1 MRPRDGL
8 DAHALAE
15 LLAQR
20 VAALVAEL
28 LPQGRR
34 DGQEWRCGSLAGE
47 PGQSLAV
54 RLTGARAGVWADF
67 SSGERGDALDLVA
80 AILCRGDKAEAMRWA
95 RRWLGL
101 GDATTATAPTIRRAP
116 APVLTTTGEAA
127 PDPEMIAKRRKALA
141 LFAEAREDGY
151 EAYLAG
157 RGIDLRELGRKPRAL
172 RFHPACWCAE
182 AHRPLPAMLGAITG
196 PTGEHLATHRTYLA
210 QQADGTWRKAP
221 LARAKKVLGA
231 FAGGTIRLWRGAS
244 GRPLAEAE
252 PGETVAL
259 AEGIETALS
268 VAIAAPELRV
278 LCAVSSG
285 NMPKVALPPAVSTV
299 ILCADND
306 GDNTKTAKALA
317 DAVARFAAEGRQV
330 RIARPPEG
338 VKDFND
344 VLTMEDPAP

>member
-1 MRPRDGL
+1 MMPRDGL
-8 DAHALAE
+8 DARTLAE

-20 VAALVAEL
+20 IAPLAAEL

-80 AILCRGDKAEAMRWA
+80 AALFAGDKAEAMRWA
-95 RRWLGL
+95 RRWLGI
-101 GDATTATAPTIRRAP
+101 GHTTTAAELTARRAP
-116 APVLTTTGEAA
+116 APAAATAAA
-127 PDPEMIAKRRKALA
+127 PDAETLAKRRKALA
-141 LFAEAREDGY
+141 LFAEARQDGY

-182 AHRPLPAMLGAITG
+182 AGRPLPAMLGAITG

-221 LARAKKVLGA
+221 LLRAKKVLGA

-244 GRPLAEAE
+244 ARPLAEAA

-285 NMPKVALPPAVSTV
+285 NMPKVELPPAVAIV

-306 GDNTKTAKALA
+306 GDNAKTAKALA
-317 DAVARFAAEGRQV
+317 DAVDRFTAEGRQV
-330 RIARPPEG
+330 RIARPPDG

-344 VLTMEDPAP
+344 VLTMEGPAA